1 MPSRTR
7 LFVQEARENFGDIG
21 AVAPSSPVLAR
32 AMTAHLDRCR
42 SPRTVLEVGA
52 GTGAVTAA
60 LIDRLGHE
68 DRLDVVES
76 NEAFAGALQAVT
88 GASASTDRPR
98 TTVHTMRIEAF
109 ETGVRYDAIVSGL
122 PFTNATPDEVR
133 VILDRFDSLL
143 TDGGSIVYFAYVGT
157 RRMRSVIASGNEAR
171 RHEAV
176 EKLLCDYRRQFDTS
190 RQTVWRNL
198 PPARV
203 WALRR
208 PRFQEKPSW

>member
-1 MPSRTR
+1 
-7 LFVQEARENFGDIG
+7 VQEARENFGDIG

-88 GASASTDRPR
+88 GASAST
-98 TTVHTMRIEAF
+98 VHTMRIEAF

-133 VILDRFDSLL
+133 VILDRYDSLL

-208 PRFQEKPSW
+208 PRCQEKPSW